1 MTERKLKE
9 EEVEA
14 KILKY
19 ERFIDDK
26 LRPDLDKV
34 LKKRE
39 SNDKELS

>member
-9 EEVEA
+9 DEVEA

-39 SNDKELS
+39 ANDKELS